1 MSFTLVTVRKTA
13 SIFTIHQ
20 ICIILH
26 LHTLSK
32 LLFKST
38 LKRTFLS
45 ENWIQIFSLFLL
57 PKWQILNFFAYSYYN
72 ISQPIN
78 VVYKSG
84 SEKVWY
90 CSWINRLPIFKLD
103 MYLYWCLFRKKRE
116 LCNQIIYPSSSTLT
130 GSLLDNAHN

>member
-1 MSFTLVTVRKTA
+1 MSFTLVTARKTA
-13 SIFTIHQ
+13 SIFSIHQ

-72 ISQPIN
+72 ISQPMN
-78 VVYKSG
+78 VVYKSEL
-84 SEKVWY
+84 EKVWY

-103 MYLYWCLFRKKRE
+103 TFIDDVLFEKRE
-116 LCNQIIYPSSSTLT
+116 LCKSDNIPIFIYINWISF
-130 GSLLDNAHN
+130 G

>member
-1 MSFTLVTVRKTA
+1 MSFTLVTARKTA

-20 ICIILH
+20 LCIILH

-45 ENWIQIFSLFLL
+45 ENWIQIFSLFPL
-57 PKWQILNFFAYSYYN
+57 PKWQILNLFACYYN

-78 VVYKSG
+78 VVYKSEL
-84 SEKVWY
+84 EKVWY

-103 MYLYWCLFRKKRE
+103 TFIDDVLFEKRE
-116 LCNQIIYPSSSTLT
+116 LCKSDNIPIFIYINWISF
-130 GSLLDNAHN
+130 G